1 MQSARNGMQRRLLG
15 AYAAKIYGY
24 AEEPAQRA
32 AQPRS
37 GASRTGS
44 LQQTI
49 CAGGRV
55 LIFQIACRVQS
66 VGLCGL
72 DQRIDHCADLRA
84 KRRIAEQP
92 VLSPNGKRTYRAL
105 CAVVGQLQP
114 SAAGNVHQPALLPQG
129 ISRSTHAKGSPAR
142 FKAIL
147 RYAQPPPAA
156 SAAGGGLIFSDVIAH
171 RSGLCSPPG
180 FFPAAAS
187 FRCSPP
193 QRPRPA
199 KAASALPPGIAQARF
214 HRPAPCPKGRS
225 E

>member
-1 MQSARNGMQRRLLG
+1 MQSARNGMQRWLLG

-129 ISRSTHAKGSPAR
+129 ITKRC
-142 FKAIL
+142 AIETL
-147 RYAQPPPAA
+147 WHRIF
-156 SAAGGGLIFSDVIAH
+156 LIF
-171 RSGLCSPPG
+171 RLRPPEKFLCNWLGLLLPLRISLFWRKCLLCPDRTAARQ
-180 FFPAAAS
+180 PAGRLPAMSAS
-187 FRCSPP
+187 RAGNMQSLN
-193 QRPRPA
+193 Q
-199 KAASALPPGIAQARF
+199 
-214 HRPAPCPKGRS
+214 
-225 E
+225 